1 MASGFLYKRR
11 QFITL
16 LGGAAAAW
24 PLAARAQQVKPTIGI
39 LASGSRSTQGN
50 LIATFVQRLHELGW
64 IEGRSVAI
72 EYRWAEGRSERAT
85 ELAAELV
92 KLKAAVIVTSG
103 TPTVL
108 AVRQVT
114 SEIPIVFASAGDP
127 VGTGLVAS
135 LARPGGNITGL
146 ANQTQDITGKRIELM
161 KELVPGLRRLAILAN
176 SGNISAALEMRD
188 AQAAARALGWQV
200 ITPEVRRAEDL
211 APAIETLKGRS
222 DALYVVVDLLTLTNR
237 SRISSLALAARLPTV
252 HGNRDDVEGGGLLSY
267 AANFPEQYRRTADFV
282 DKILRGTKPADIPV
296 EQPTKFDLVIN
307 LKTAKALALTIPDK
321 LLAIADEVI
330 E

>member
-1 MASGFLYKRR
+1 MNANIKRR
-11 QFITL
+11 DFITL

-24 PLAARAQQVKPTIGI
+24 LLPARAQQVKPTIGI

-72 EYRWAEGRSERAT
+72 EYRWTEGRSERAT

-161 KELVPGLRRLAILAN
+161 KELVPGLRQLAILAN
-176 SGNISAALEMRD
+176 SGSRPRARLARHHARSQARRRSRACHRD
-188 AQAAARALGWQV
+188 AQGAQRRALCRDRPADDHQSKSHQQLGA
-200 ITPEVRRAEDL
+200 RC
-211 APAIETLKGRS
+211 APADGPRQ
-222 DALYVVVDLLTLTNR
+222 
-237 SRISSLALAARLPTV
+237 SR
-252 HGNRDDVEGGGLLSY
+252 
-267 AANFPEQYRRTADFV
+267 
-282 DKILRGTKPADIPV
+282 
-296 EQPTKFDLVIN
+296 
-307 LKTAKALALTIPDK
+307 
-321 LLAIADEVI
+321 
-330 E
+330 

>member
-1 MASGFLYKRR
+1 MKRR
-11 QFITL
+11 EFITL
-16 LGGAAAAW
+16 LGGAAATW

-108 AVRQVT
+108 AARQVT

-161 KELVPGLRRLAILAN
+161 KELVPGLRRLAIWPTAA
-176 SGNISAALEMRD
+176 ISA
-188 AQAAARALGWQV
+188 
-200 ITPEVRRAEDL
+200 P
-211 APAIETLKGRS
+211 P
-222 DALYVVVDLLTLTNR
+222 
-237 SRISSLALAARLPTV
+237 
-252 HGNRDDVEGGGLLSY
+252 
-267 AANFPEQYRRTADFV
+267 
-282 DKILRGTKPADIPV
+282 
-296 EQPTKFDLVIN
+296 
-307 LKTAKALALTIPDK
+307 
-321 LLAIADEVI
+321 
-330 E
+330 

>member
-1 MASGFLYKRR
+1 M
-11 QFITL
+11 
-16 LGGAAAAW
+16 
-24 PLAARAQQVKPTIGI
+24 KPTIGI

-146 ANQTQDITGKRIELM
+146 AKM

-176 SGNISAALEMRD
+176 R
-188 AQAAARALGWQV
+188 
-200 ITPEVRRAEDL
+200 
-211 APAIETLKGRS
+211 
-222 DALYVVVDLLTLTNR
+222 DLLTLTNR

-252 HGNRDDVEGGGLLSY
+252 HGNRDDDEGGGLLSY
-267 AANFPEQYRRTADFV
+267 AATFPEQYRRTADFV
-282 DKILRGTKPADIPV
+282 YKILRGTKPADIPV
-296 EQPTKFDLVIN
+296 EQPTR
-307 LKTAKALALTIPDK
+307 
-321 LLAIADEVI
+321 
-330 E
+330 